1 VFRKATG
8 FSAQVKKNFDGLFPP
23 QILQFPATD
32 HSTDTT
38 WRTKFAPA
46 LQRAAAPVTH
56 DTRLF
61 GARLRRSGH
70 VRLQNLTKK
79 QFHEDLP
86 GTSGADVICES
97 SKTMRGRKAWVVA
110 GKGLL
115 LLCAHHF
122 LTRRGVGR
130 DFVMREIV
138 QFSEN

>member
-1 VFRKATG
+1 MAVSRHKI
-8 FSAQVKKNFDGLFPP
+8 SNFPP
-23 QILQFPATD
+23 QITSQIRRGAP
-32 HSTDTT
+32 
-38 WRTKFAPA
+38 KFAPA

-79 QFHEDLP
+79 QFHEDLL
-86 GTSGADVICES
+86 GTSGADAICVS

-110 GKGLL
+110 GEGLL
-115 LLCAHHF
+115 LLCAHHL

-130 DFVMREIV
+130 DFDERNSSILEELILL
-138 QFSEN
+138 N